1 MTTNSTQCDERR
13 GLPSASGFRRYELCA
28 GSYQLEAEARC
39 LGQLAHVSSEFSEAG
54 DRIHAFLAG
63 VVDEDGNEIVLSESE
78 AQTADILQERATEQ
92 IQRIF
97 GDSPVKRLA
106 EKRLW
111 MELRGQPVLSGRFDL
126 CAYTKE
132 LALCIDFKT
141 GFSEPDPA
149 EQNSQLKVLAVLV
162 AIALPTVKEV
172 IVQVI
177 SGPYGTTEARY
188 DLPALGMAYGDI
200 VTTLRAIH
208 EPDAA
213 LTPSPEA
220 CHYCPAINI
229 CQAVKSLIKPVV
241 TLQVSELPDGER
253 AARLL
258 DEVMLLKEHLDEI
271 EKYYQ
276 GRMSLDPSYAIP
288 GYAMVPG
295 SVRREVTD
303 WEVARTRLTEYLE
316 LDDIKGAAN
325 YRLGDLEKAL
335 GKKLKLK
342 GKPLKE
348 RLGQILEGLIIEK
361 QNAASLKR
369 VSGKPSIATLAAGT
383 Q

>member
-13 GLPSASGFRRYELCA
+13 GLPSASAFRRYELCP
-28 GSYQLEAEARC
+28 GSWQLEQESKR
-39 LGQLAHVSSEFSEAG
+39 LHQEAHVSNEFSEAG

-63 VVDEDGNEIVLSESE
+63 VPDEDGKEIALSESE
-78 AQTADILQERATEQ
+78 AQTADILQERSTEQ
-92 IQRIF
+92 VARIF
-97 GDSPVKRLA
+97 GDETTQQLN

-111 MELRGQPVLSGRFDL
+111 LELHGRPALSGRFDRVV
-126 CAYTKE
+126 YME
-132 LALCIDFKT
+132 RVALVQDFKS

-149 EQNSQLKVLAVLV
+149 EQNSQMKVLAVLT
-162 AIALPTVKEV
+162 AIALPSIREV

-177 SGPYGTTEARY
+177 SGPYGVTEARY
-188 DLPALGMAYGDI
+188 DLPTLGMAYGDI

-208 EPDAA
+208 APDA
-213 LTPSPEA
+213 LLVPSPEA
-220 CHYCPAINI
+220 CHYCPAINV
-229 CQAVKSLIKPVV
+229 CSAVKSLIKPVV
-241 TLQVSELPDGER
+241 TLQVSALPDGER

-258 DEVMLLKEHLDEI
+258 DEVELLEEHLSEI
-271 EKYYQ
+271 KAYYQ
-276 GRMSLDPSYAIP
+276 GRMSLDPAYTIP

-295 SVRREVTD
+295 NVRREVTD
-303 WEVARTRLTEYLE
+303 WEVARARLTEYLE

-348 RLGQILEGLIIEK
+348 RLGQILDGLIVEK
-361 QNAASLKR
+361 QNGASLKR
-369 VSGKPSIATLAAGT
+369 VSCKPSVATLT
-383 Q
+383 S